1 MGKNYF
7 LKIIVLIGC
16 GLFVSNITKAQV
28 SYGASGV
35 YGLRLMVPTYT
46 GSAVQ
51 IRRTC
56 DNATTDVGFSC
67 GALNTATINR
77 FVLASNPL
85 STISSTSAASFSL
98 RKLSCAYAGKAINV
112 RRSCDNLTQDIG
124 FTATGDFDT
133 TGLQQF
139 VFGASPLSAIS
150 ATAGAAYSVRRLYCA
165 YAGAAMRVRR
175 SSDNQLRD
183 VYFDGNGV
191 ISLNSQVS
199 ASGGGAATATTLTG
213 WLGAN
218 SGFVKLWYDQ
228 SGNNNTATAPA
239 NGNQPKIVNAGAL
252 TTQNGIPTLMFDGAA
267 SYFTVTYAAASMN
280 LVTAST
286 CNAVLARTAAAAGTC
301 DAVFCQQYTGGNIS
315 AALSWN
321 SLPAPG
327 TNLAYGFYP
336 GAWQNA
342 ELPVDVTANTDNI
355 ITGTILSG
363 AANTTSINLYQNG
376 TIQSALTNQTTVG
389 AQTGLDFNI
398 GKRWDLGNYS
408 PINLQELIV
417 FSSVL
422 STTDRQYLEFSQ
434 SAYYSIA
441 GPPSLTSV
449 PAAAPSA
456 YVTKWYDQSGNTRDA
471 SQATTASQPRIMN
484 AGVIDR
490 QNNLPA
496 IYFGGLT
503 YGLSTANFNTYGAAA
518 CFNGVARVNTDVT
531 YNAIV
536 NKTGTG
542 AGINYP
548 GPLDFYNNQV
558 LVGNGVAGQYNPFTA
573 TATFNAATTTS
584 LGIWTYQANGTAN
597 NGVNAYYNS
606 TQVLTNQKAT
616 YCGDNSTPLYLGSR
630 ADGVTGLN
638 GWISEV
644 LTFNVVPST
653 TDRAYL
659 EYTQGQ
665 YYGVAGPTLGTLPA
679 SPANAYIAKWYDQ
692 SGNANDLVQATT
704 GNQPRLVNAGVI
716 DVQNALPSVHF
727 DGATQYLTGNA
738 FSTAFNNAV
747 GGTVNSVAANNG
759 GAAWQGLAQQ
769 GRNTATWWGIWGSNT
784 AKYTGGFSNGPGNM
798 ISATNSSVFE
808 STTLIQL
815 PATST
820 TLYGNGT
827 SVSASATTAN
837 SSNAAS
843 FYVGYAANA
852 SEYWNGYGSEVI
864 VFASGLNTT
873 RRTLLETHQGAYYGL
888 APTNSKYTVASG
900 YNLFVSG
907 VGRTSATDSVADSR
921 QSVGMGI
928 IVGTTATDYLKDNGD
943 YITIGTTCPTA
954 AVTTAL
960 NMPAGA
966 TAGYERWLNDW
977 YLNKTDVN
985 ANGGN
990 VQVFFDFSDY
1000 GVAGVP
1006 VTASNYQL
1014 WGRATTAANFTVVP
1028 TTAVVISGDRVV
1040 FTLPA
1045 ANLGTTGYYTIGTID
1060 YQNSPLPI
1068 ELLSFSA
1075 VPDGNKVDIAW
1086 ETVTETNNAY
1096 FTIEKS
1102 KDGVIF
1108 TKLMDVPGAG
1118 NSTSYRNYAEV
1129 DYTPYEGKSYYRLK
1143 QTDKNGATTYFTMVP
1158 VTISADGQQ
1167 PQITLYPN
1175 PIDNTNDLRIELAG
1189 YNKKE
1194 VLVVLRDIQGKEFL
1208 TKVLLSEED
1217 DHVFLVNDTRK
1228 LPEGTYI
1235 ITATSNDKIFN
1246 YKLIVR

>member
-7 LKIIVLIGC
+7 LKTILLVSCWLLITN
-16 GLFVSNITKAQV
+16 STKAQV
-28 SYGASGV
+28 TYGASGV

-67 GALNTATINR
+67 GALNTGTIDR

-85 STISSTSAASFSL
+85 STISSASAASFSL
-98 RKLSCAYAGKAINV
+98 RKLSCAYAGNAINV
-112 RRSCDNLTQDIG
+112 RRSCDNATKDIGFTASGDLDTTSLKTFVLASNPVSAVSTAAAAAYGLRKLNCAYAGKAIKVRSSAGGTSDIG
-124 FTATGDFDT
+124 FTATGDLDT
-133 TGLQQF
+133 AALKAF
-139 VFGASPLSAIS
+139 V
-150 ATAGAAYSVRRLYCA
+150 
-165 YAGAAMRVRR
+165 
-175 SSDNQLRD
+175 
-183 VYFDGNGV
+183 
-191 ISLNSQVS
+191 
-199 ASGGGAATATTLTG
+199 
-213 WLGAN
+213 LGN
-218 SGFVKLWYDQ
+218 SGFVTTWYDQ
-228 SGNNNTATAPA
+228 SGNGINATQATNA
-239 NGNQPKIVNAGAL
+239 NQPRIVNAGVIDR
-252 TTQNGIPTLMFDGAA
+252 QNKLPAIRYISGSNMYLLIAQASVFTLADSYVIGSADVASAA
-267 SYFTVTYAAASMN
+267 SNWWGAYRTGGNKGGANRSLANGEAGTVSGFSIWSDWNGYAVDSVYVNQVASNTTPASRSNLASATLSQVTTRQLAPVTAGTYASTGITFGGDAQSTYAALTGYLN
-280 LVTAST
+280 EI
-286 CNAVLARTAAAAGTC
+286 
-301 DAVFCQQYTGGNIS
+301 VFFS
-315 AALSWN
+315 SALSRTDEIYMQWN
-321 SLPAPG
+321 QAQYYDISGVSITTYPAG
-327 TNLAYGFYP
+327 
-336 GAWQNA
+336 
-342 ELPVDVTANTDNI
+342 I
-355 ITGTILSG
+355 S
-363 AANTTSINLYQNG
+363 NG
-376 TIQSALTNQTTVG
+376 
-389 AQTGLDFNI
+389 
-398 GKRWDLGNYS
+398 
-408 PINLQELIV
+408 
-417 FSSVL
+417 
-422 STTDRQYLEFSQ
+422 
-434 SAYYSIA
+434 
-441 GPPSLTSV
+441 
-449 PAAAPSA
+449 
-456 YVTKWYDQSGNTRDA
+456 YVATWYDQSGNSRNAT
-471 SQATTASQPRIMN
+471 QATTASQPRIMN

-503 YGLSTANFNTYGAAA
+503 YGLSTASFNTYGAAA

-531 YNAIV
+531 YNAIA

-558 LVGNGVAGQYNPFTA
+558 LVGNGIAGQYNTFAA
-573 TATFNAATTTS
+573 TSNFNAATTTS

-606 TQVLTNQKAT
+606 TQVVTNQKAT
-616 YCGDNSTPLYLGSR
+616 YYGDNNTPLYLGSR

-644 LTFNVVPST
+644 LTFNVIPST

-692 SGNANDLVQATT
+692 SGNGNDLVQATT
-704 GNQPRLVNAGVI
+704 ANQPRLVNAGVI
-716 DVQNALPSVHF
+716 NLQGSLPAIQLDGSNYYMGQSTLSIPNPYTANAV
-727 DGATQYLTGNA
+727 ATQTG
-738 FSTAFNNAV
+738 
-747 GGTVNSVAANNG
+747 AAG
-759 GAAWQGLAQQ
+759 GASSGYERLV
-769 GRNTATWWGIWGSNT
+769 N
-784 AKYTGGFSNGPGNM
+784 
-798 ISATNSSVFE
+798 ISATGDSYGFMGSFTSAGVTNYATFTGNGAGTWNDIAADVPN
-808 STTLIQL
+808 TAVTLNAQSIL
-815 PATST
+815 SMVVATGAAGLVPSINGTALTGKAGTAATATGFLIGAPYSTST
-820 TLYGNGT
+820 LNQLWTGNISEFTIFT
-827 SVSASATTAN
+827 SA
-837 SSNAAS
+837 
-843 FYVGYAANA
+843 
-852 SEYWNGYGSEVI
+852 
-864 VFASGLNTT
+864 LNTT
-873 RRTLLETHQGAYYGL
+873 RRTLLETNQGAYFGL
-888 APTNSKYTVASG
+888 APSNSKYTVAGS

-907 VGRTSATDSVADSR
+907 VGRTSNVDSVADSR
-921 QSVGMGI
+921 ASAGMGI
-928 IVGTTATDYLKDNGD
+928 IVGTTATDYIKDNGD

-960 NMPAGA
+960 NMPVGA

-977 YLNKTDVN
+977 YLNKTDVG
-985 ANGGN
+985 ANNGN
-990 VQVFFDFSDY
+990 VQLFFDFSDY

-1014 WGRATTAANFTVVP
+1014 WGRANTAANFTLV
-1028 TTAVVISGDRVV
+1028 TTTSTVISGDRVV

-1102 KDGVIF
+1102 KDGVSF

-1118 NSTSYRNYAEV
+1118 TCTSYRNYAEV

-1143 QTDKNGATTYFTMVP
+1143 QTDKNGAATYFTMVP
-1158 VTISADGQQ
+1158 VTISANGQQ

-1175 PIDNTNDLRIELAG
+1175 PIDNTSDLRVELTG

-1208 TKVLLSEED
+1208 TKVLFSEED
-1217 DHVFLVNDTRK
+1217 NHVFLVNDTRK